1 MRILMRYG
9 KTGLPIDIPDS
20 LEVDIIRKKVMP
32 ILKDPVEAV
41 RSSLFRPVGCKTLR
55 EEIKVN
61 KSICILICDITR
73 PAPNSTVLPV
83 LVEELINAGVHPDSI
98 TVVVATGLHRPNE
111 GEELR
116 ELVGNDWVLQTVK
129 VVNHFAKNDED
140 HIFLGT
146 TPRGMP
152 VKLDRRFVQADVRI
166 AIGLVEPHFMAG
178 YSGGR
183 KVIIPGIAH
192 QDTIR
197 VLHSTRML
205 NQDGVAN
212 CVIEGN
218 PLHEE
223 QMAAVRMVGGS
234 LAINTVIDEDRNISF
249 VNFGEIEESHLAAV
263 SFARPFFEI
272 PVPRKYKTVIT
283 SAAGYPLDRNYYQ
296 TVKGMVG
303 VADILDNGGDLLVV
317 SECSEGLGASEYADS
332 QAMLINMGMDRFLK
346 ETSQKKYASIDEWE
360 SVMQVK
366 AMKTGTIHLYS
377 ECLSKDERALTGINM
392 IESLSEAIKKS
403 VKEKNDKHVAV
414 IPEGP
419 YVIPVYRPDN
429 KCGHDI

>member
-32 ILKDPVEAV
+32 ILKDPVEAL

-55 EEIKVN
+55 EEIKEN

-73 PAPNSTVLPV
+73 PVPNSTVLPV
-83 LVEELINAGVHPDSI
+83 LVEELINAGAHPDSI

-192 QDTIR
+192 HETIR

-223 QMAAVRMVGGS
+223 QLAVVRMVGGS

-303 VADILDNGGDLLVV
+303 IADILDNGGDLLVV

-332 QAMLINMGMDRFLK
+332 QAMLINIGMDRFLK
-346 ETSQKKYASIDEWE
+346 ETSQKQYASIDEWE
-360 SVMQVK
+360 SVMQIK
-366 AMKTGTIHLYS
+366 AMKIGNIYLYS
-377 ECLSKDERALTGINM
+377 ECLTVEEQALTGVNLIKSLKKT
-392 IESLSEAIKKS
+392 IEKS
-403 VKEKNDKHVAV
+403 ITEKNDSHIAV
-414 IPEGP
+414 VPEGP